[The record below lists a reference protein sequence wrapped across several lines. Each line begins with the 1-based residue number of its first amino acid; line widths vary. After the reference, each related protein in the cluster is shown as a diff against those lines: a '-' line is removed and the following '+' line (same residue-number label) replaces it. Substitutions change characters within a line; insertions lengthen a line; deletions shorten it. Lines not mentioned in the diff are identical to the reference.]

1 MPSKTADVPLKRKRS
16 KGVEKPKKRARSESG
31 SDEEDNAQAEILLLE
46 NGILESKKNYN
57 NITRLLD
64 LSRQKKDGESSLI
77 ATVALCRVFLRLLA
91 QGTMTKK
98 ADQSEK
104 ETIVIQWL
112 KDRLVDYEGILLD
125 ALAEEDT
132 ESTALTLA
140 MRVLKAEGQYRDNK
154 DEYSF
159 PEPFLKD
166 IVHAIIFNGSEDLR
180 QEFCEKHLG
189 EYCDVRYYAFKAMN
203 DVFGADESSQSTR
216 ESLFNNAFE
225 ILSFFEYVPDTME
238 EMGEFYLEKP
248 PKKHPVT
255 VLSQQKRLG
264 QVAWLAALR
273 LGPNRDQRKQVLQ
286 IMTRSIAPWF
296 TQPEFLADFLTDSYD
311 AGGSISILA
320 LSGVFYLIQH
330 RNLDYPSFYQKLYS
344 LLDNDILHS
353 KHRSR
358 FLRLMDTF
366 LQSTHLP
373 AVLVSSFIKRLAR
386 LALNAPPAAIVAVIP
401 WMYNTFKAHPSCT
414 FMMHR
419 VPRTKEEKALI
430 ENEGFNDPFDASE
443 PDPMKT
449 NAIDSC
455 VWEIVQLQYHF
466 HPNVATLARILSEQF
481 TKQSYNSEDFLDHSY
496 GSLLDAELSKQ
507 VRKPPVVEFMIPKR
521 IFLPQDPASGVEDN
535 LLTKIW
541 GFGIGSG
548 PSKQLK
554 PIAWADTKDSMTCEW
569 TGVFLCRCYRPAGQ
583 NQAVPPGIA
592 IGRHNEWRLEHRY
605 WDRETIAR
613 EQLPTYLELC
623 EHVRHGHM
631 HCGRGP
637 YRNQLGNTSSCAQSD
652 VQPPP

>member
-1 MPSKTADVPLKRKRS
+1 MPSKTAEAPLKRKRS
-16 KGVEKPKKRARSESG
+16 KGSEKPKKRARSESG
-31 SDEEDNAQAEILLLE
+31 SGSDAEDNAQAEILLLE

-64 LSRQKKDGESSLI
+64 LARNKKDGESSLV

-91 QGTMTKK
+91 QGSMSKK

-112 KDRLVDYEGILLD
+112 KDRLVDYEGVLID

-166 IVHAIIFNGSEDLR
+166 IVHAIIFDGSEDLR
-180 QEFCEKHLG
+180 EEFCEKYLG
-189 EYCDVRYYAFKAMN
+189 ENCDVRYYAFKAMSEI
-203 DVFGADESSQSTR
+203 FGADESNQATR

-225 ILSFFEYVPDTME
+225 MLSFFDEVPSTME
-238 EMGEFYLEKP
+238 EMGEYYLEKP

-255 VLSQQKRLG
+255 ILSQQKRLG
-264 QVAWLAALR
+264 QVAWLATLR

-296 TQPEFLADFLTDSYD
+296 TQPEFLADFLTDSYN
-311 AGGSISILA
+311 AGGSISLLA
-320 LSGVFYLIQH
+320 LGGIFYLIQH
-330 RNLDYPSFYQKLYS
+330 RNLDYPSFYTKLYS
-344 LLDNDILHS
+344 LLDSDILHS

-358 FLRLMDTF
+358 FLRLLDTF
-366 LQSTHLP
+366 LNSTHLP
-373 AVLVSSFIKRLAR
+373 AVLVASFIKRLAR
-386 LALNAPPAAIVAVIP
+386 LSLNAPPAAIVSIVP
-401 WMYNTFKAHPSCT
+401 LFYNLFRKHPSTT

-419 VPRTKEEKALI
+419 VPRTKEEKTLI
-430 ENEGFNDPFDASE
+430 ENEGWNDPFDMAES
-443 PDPMKT
+443 DPMLT

-455 VWEIVQLQYHF
+455 IWELVQHQSHY
-466 HPNVATLARILSEQF
+466 HPNVATVSKIISEQF
-481 TKQSYNSEDFLDHSY
+481 TKQTYNLEDFLDHSY

-541 GFGIGSG
+541 GF
-548 PSKQLK
+548 
-554 PIAWADTKDSMTCEW
+554 E
-569 TGVFLCRCYRPAGQ
+569 
-583 NQAVPPGIA
+583 
-592 IGRHNEWRLEHRY
+592 
-605 WDRETIAR
+605 
-613 EQLPTYLELC
+613 
-623 EHVRHGHM
+623 
-631 HCGRGP
+631 
-637 YRNQLGNTSSCAQSD
+637 
-652 VQPPP
+652 

>member
-1 MPSKTADVPLKRKRS
+1 MPSKTAEAPLKRKRS
-16 KGVEKPKKRARSESG
+16 EGAEKPKKRARSDSGSG
-31 SDEEDNAQAEILLLE
+31 SDAEDNAQAEILLLE

-64 LSRQKKDGESSLI
+64 LARNKKDGESSLV

-91 QGTMTKK
+91 QGSMSKK

-112 KDRLVDYEGILLD
+112 KDRLVDYEGVLID

-166 IVHAIIFNGSEDLR
+166 IVHAIIFDGSEDLR
-180 QEFCEKHLG
+180 EEFCEKYLG
-189 EYCDVRYYAFKAMN
+189 EYCDVRYYAFKAMSEI
-203 DVFGADESSQSTR
+203 FGADESNQATR

-225 ILSFFEYVPDTME
+225 MLSFFDEVPSTME
-238 EMGEFYLEKP
+238 EMGEYYLEKP
-248 PKKHPVT
+248 PKKHPAT
-255 VLSQQKRLG
+255 ILSQQKRLG
-264 QVAWLAALR
+264 QVAWLATLR

-296 TQPEFLADFLTDSYD
+296 TQPEFLADFLTDSYN
-311 AGGSISILA
+311 AGGSISLLA
-320 LSGVFYLIQH
+320 LGGIFYLIQH
-330 RNLDYPSFYQKLYS
+330 RNLDYPSFYTKLYS
-344 LLDNDILHS
+344 LLDSDILHS

-358 FLRLMDTF
+358 FLRLLDTF
-366 LQSTHLP
+366 LNSTHLP
-373 AVLVSSFIKRLAR
+373 AVLVASFIKRLAR
-386 LALNAPPAAIVAVIP
+386 LSLNAPPAAIVSIVP
-401 WMYNTFKAHPSCT
+401 LFYNLFRKHPSTT

-430 ENEGFNDPFDASE
+430 ENEGWNDPFDMAES
-443 PDPMKT
+443 DPMLT

-455 VWEIVQLQYHF
+455 IWELVQHQSHY
-466 HPNVATLARILSEQF
+466 HPNVATVSKIISEQF
-481 TKQSYNSEDFLDHSY
+481 TKQTYNLEDFLDHSY
-496 GSLLDAELSKQ
+496 GSLLDAELTKQ

-541 GFGIGSG
+541 GF
-548 PSKQLK
+548 
-554 PIAWADTKDSMTCEW
+554 E
-569 TGVFLCRCYRPAGQ
+569 
-583 NQAVPPGIA
+583 
-592 IGRHNEWRLEHRY
+592 
-605 WDRETIAR
+605 
-613 EQLPTYLELC
+613 
-623 EHVRHGHM
+623 
-631 HCGRGP
+631 
-637 YRNQLGNTSSCAQSD
+637 
-652 VQPPP
+652 